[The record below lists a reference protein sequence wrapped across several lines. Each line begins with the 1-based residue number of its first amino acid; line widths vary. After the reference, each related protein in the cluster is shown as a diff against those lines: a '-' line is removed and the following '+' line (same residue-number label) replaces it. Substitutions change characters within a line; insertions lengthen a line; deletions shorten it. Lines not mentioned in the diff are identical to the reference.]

1 MESSGHCVEVYAN
14 GDAPLVHA
22 DRAALA
28 CAVWNLLDNA
38 VKYSPECQTVWAD
51 VGREDSRVAIRVR
64 DRGLGIPVS
73 EQRRVF
79 EKFTRGV
86 AAREAG
92 IRGTGVGLAMVRHI
106 AAAHGGEI
114 KLESKP
120 GEGSAFT
127 LLLPAA
133 SRT

>member
-1 MESSGHCVEVYAN
+1 
-14 GDAPLVHA
+14 
-22 DRAALA
+22 
-28 CAVWNLLDNA
+28 
-38 VKYSPECQTVWAD
+38 
-51 VGREDSRVAIRVR
+51 VAIRVR